1 LHQAQGDT
9 LFTLSD
15 TQCAGG
21 PCVRLSLGRSRQG
34 YIVRLLTAPA
44 SRVTLHGQPLTQA
57 DSFAAWEAADRGWFQ
72 DATRGR
78 LWVKFATDDAAA
90 TLEALR

>member
-1 LHQAQGDT
+1 
-9 LFTLSD
+9 
-15 TQCAGG
+15 
-21 PCVRLSLGRSRQG
+21 
-34 YIVRLLTAPA
+34 
-44 SRVTLHGQPLTQA
+44 VTLHGQPLTQA

-72 DATRGR
+72 DTTRGR